1 MRPVGTFL
9 TGLAGLGLWSV
20 ALVFLSAD
28 LRRTTDRAEEMAEE
42 LVVSG
47 APEDKPA
54 IIEARP
60 VRPISPDTFASPV
73 ATGDTAGFE
82 RIAPRPDPAPIK
94 PERVALLPRPQTID
108 AGRMAF
114 GARTL
119 QLRGVKPTERQ
130 RLCQSSNGTPW
141 PCGMVARTQ
150 QRLFLRNRSVACDIP
165 SANWTGTIVATCRI
179 GDVDIA
185 EWLIGNGWTEA
196 TDDPALLTLSEA
208 ARSAKLGLYG
218 DDPR

>member
-9 TGLAGLGLWSV
+9 TGLAGVGLWSL
-20 ALVFLSAD
+20 ALMFLSAD
-28 LRRTTDRAEEMAEE
+28 LRQTPDRAEEMADE
-42 LVVSG
+42 LVISET
-47 APEDKPA
+47 PKDKPP

-73 ATGDTAGFE
+73 AASDTGGFE
-82 RIAPRPDPAPIK
+82 RIAPRPDPAPAK
-94 PERVALLPRPQTID
+94 PERVAVLPRPQTID

-130 RLCQSSNGTPW
+130 RLCQNSDGTPW

-150 QRLFLRNRSVACDIP
+150 QRLFLRNRSVTCDIA
-165 SANWTGTIVATCRI
+165 SANWTGTIVAACRI
-179 GDVDIA
+179 GDRDIA
-185 EWLIGNGWTEA
+185 EWLISNGWTEA
-196 TDDPALLTLSEA
+196 ADDPALMTLSEA
-208 ARSAKLGLYG
+208 ARSARLGLFG

>member
-9 TGLAGLGLWSV
+9 TGLAGLGLWSL

-28 LRRTTDRAEEMAEE
+28 LRQVPDGAEEMADE
-42 LVVSG
+42 LVIRE
-47 APEDKPA
+47 AQKDKPA

-82 RIAPRPDPAPIK
+82 RIAPRPDPAPAK

-130 RLCQSSNGTPW
+130 RLCQNSDGTPW

-165 SANWTGTIVATCRI
+165 SATWTGTIMAACRI
-179 GDVDIA
+179 GEMDIA

-196 TDDPALLTLSEA
+196 ADDPALLALSDT
-208 ARSAKLGLYG
+208 ARSARLGLYG